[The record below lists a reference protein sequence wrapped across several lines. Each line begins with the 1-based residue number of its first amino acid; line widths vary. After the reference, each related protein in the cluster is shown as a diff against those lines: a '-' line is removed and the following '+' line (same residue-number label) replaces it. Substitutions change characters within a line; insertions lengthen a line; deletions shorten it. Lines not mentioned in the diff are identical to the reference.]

1 MRALTKAAIAALFFV
16 SGPLATAAPDTGT
29 PAPAQPVN
37 TIYDLYLGG
46 IKAGELTIDASYVDD
61 RYQAFS
67 VLRTAGIVGA
77 VYKASFEAQ
86 TEGRMSNGVLAPD
99 RFAAASR
106 MKKKSQAVEMLFEG
120 NAPMTVSADPAF
132 IPKPWQIEPSEQ
144 SGTIDPITA
153 ALSAL
158 APMPRD
164 QICNRSVE
172 VFDGRRRYAIDMG
185 KPVQDGARIKCPA
198 NYRRVAGFKPK
209 MMKKSPNFP
218 FAIWLEERPDG
229 LTHVVRAAGESM
241 FGVAVILLRQ

>member
-1 MRALTKAAIAALFFV
+1 MRALTTATFVALFV
-16 SGPLATAAPDTGT
+16 LSGPLASATPDTGA
-29 PAPAQPVN
+29 PAPAKPVN

-46 IKAGELTIDASYVDD
+46 IKAGELTIDASYADE
-61 RYQAFS
+61 RYKAVS

-86 TEGRMSNGVLAPD
+86 TEGRLTDRGLVPD
-99 RFAAASR
+99 RFAANSR
-106 MKKKSQAVEMLFEG
+106 MKKKQQAVEMLFEG
-120 NAPMTVSADPAF
+120 NAPSAVNAEPAF
-132 IPKPWQIEPSEQ
+132 IPKPWQIEPTDQ
-144 SGTIDPITA
+144 AGTIDPITA

-164 QICNRSVE
+164 QICNRTVE
-172 VFDGRRRYAIDMG
+172 VYDGRRRYAIDMG
-185 KPVQDGARIKCPA
+185 KPSQDGARIKCPA

-209 MMKKSPNFP
+209 MMKKSPSFP
-218 FAIWLEERPDG
+218 FDIWLEDRPDG